1 MQYIQIIVD
10 QKVIESVKKKKEIVI
25 EQAMELSMKN
35 FKRRYESLQCRNKT
49 NMKEIF
55 KEFKFESSIN

>member
-10 QKVIESVKKKKEIVI
+10 QKVIESVKKIVI

-49 NMKEIF
+49 NMKEIS